1 MDWKKEK
8 TYDKGFGFIISYSL
22 GNFTIYNEG
31 SSNWSIEYRGKSFE
45 GVSGFLPTLKIA
57 KAVCESYVKSGF

>member
-1 MDWKKEK
+1 MNWKKEK
-8 TYDKGFGFIISYSL
+8 KYDTGLGYIVFYSL

-31 SSNWSIEYRGKSFE
+31 NSNWYIEYKNKSFE

-57 KAVCESYVKSGF
+57 KLICESYLKADY